1 MSGDPYRQAAEQA
14 REIDADVELFRHSLA
29 RTRTRTIFAV
39 TYAAAAILVLG
50 AAALLG
56 VGAFLVAIVVLAL
69 VPKLVF
75 SVKGRRL

>member
-1 MSGDPYRQAAEQA
+1 MSGDPYRRPAEQA
-14 REIDADVELFRHSLA
+14 QELDADVELFRHSLA
-29 RTRTRTIFAV
+29 RMRKRTIFAV
-39 TYAAAAILVLG
+39 TYPVAAILVLG
-50 AAALLG
+50 TAALLG